1 MKIGVYIFGIKTYL
15 KRNIYM
21 IELKKGSKKLLNA
34 WAFYDWAN
42 SVYTLTIASSI
53 FPIFYSA
60 LFLSE
65 IKTVEAFGTTF
76 KSTAL
81 ITFVTAFT
89 FLVVAVTSP
98 ILSGIADYVGNK
110 KNFLKFFCYVGSAGC
125 VGLYWF
131 SLEQIHLSLVFYFM
145 GLIGYWGSL
154 VFYNSYLPDI
164 AYPEQQDSI
173 SAKGF
178 SMGYLGS
185 VLLLIFNLMMVM
197 FPQFFGF
204 DLSIAES
211 IRETGT
217 EAEIQLALGAAKDA
231 ASFEAMK
238 ISFITVGIWWALF
251 SQYTFYFL
259 PKGTKS
265 GHKVTRAVVFNGLK
279 ELREVWKQLKQDLRL
294 KRYLYA
300 FFVFSMAVQ
309 TIMLVA
315 VYFGEEEIAWG
326 GDSEKTMGLIVSIL
340 VIQIVAILGAVLTS
354 KASAK
359 FGNIKTLIGVNFVW
373 MLLCFYAYLMHTPLE
388 FYIAAGCVGL
398 VMGGVQALGRS
409 TYSKFLPETED
420 TTSYFSFYDVAEKIG
435 IVIGMVIF
443 ATVDQITGTMRNAI
457 LVLVIFFVGGIVL
470 LFRVPKETK
479 KTALED

>member
-1 MKIGVYIFGIKTYL
+1 MAVL
-15 KRNIYM
+15 
-21 IELKKGSKKLLNA
+21 EKGSKKLLNA

-60 LFLSE
+60 LFISE
-65 IKTVEAFGTTF
+65 IKTVVAFGFEF

-89 FLVVAVTSP
+89 FLVVALTSP
-98 ILSGIADYVGNK
+98 LLSGIADYVGNK

-125 VGLYWF
+125 IGLYWF
-131 SLEQIHLSLVFYFM
+131 SLDHIYLSILFYFM

-164 AYPEQQDSI
+164 AFPEQQDSI

-178 SMGYLGS
+178 SLGYVGS
-185 VLLLIFNLMMVM
+185 VLLLVLNLAMVM
-197 FPQFFGF
+197 SQDDG
-204 DLSIAES
+204 ES
-211 IRETGT
+211 KMQMMRY
-217 EAEIQLALGAAKDA
+217 
-231 ASFEAMK
+231 
-238 ISFITVGIWWALF
+238 SFITVGIWWALF
-251 SQYTFYFL
+251 SQYSFYWL
-259 PKGTKS
+259 PKGTS
-265 GHKVTRAVVFNGLK
+265 TGSKVTKAVVFNGFK
-279 ELREVWKQLKQDLRL
+279 ELLLVWKDLKQNLRL
-294 KRYLYA
+294 KHYLYA

-326 GDSEKTMGLIVSIL
+326 NDEAKTTGLIVSIL
-340 VIQIVAILGAVLTS
+340 VIQIVAVIGAVLTS
-354 KASAK
+354 KASSK
-359 FGNIKTLIGVNFVW
+359 FGNIKTLIFINGIW
-373 MLLCFYAYLMHTPLE
+373 MALCFYAYFMETPLQ
-388 FYIAAGCVGL
+388 FYIAASLVGF
-398 VMGGVQALGRS
+398 VMGGIQALARS

-443 ATVDQITGTMRNAI
+443 AFIDQITGSMRNGI
-457 LVLVIFFVGGIVL
+457 LFLFVFFLAGIIL
-470 LFRVPKETK
+470 LFRVPKLSDSE
-479 KTALED
+479 

>member
-1 MKIGVYIFGIKTYL
+1 MAV
-15 KRNIYM
+15 
-21 IELKKGSKKLLNA
+21 LKKGSKKLLNA

-60 LFLSE
+60 LFISE
-65 IKTVEAFGTTF
+65 IKTVAAFGFEF

-89 FLVVAVTSP
+89 FLVVAFTSP

-125 VGLYWF
+125 IGLYWF
-131 SLEQIHLSLVFYFM
+131 DISPEKIHLSLLFYFM

-164 AYPEQQDSI
+164 AFPEQQDSI

-178 SMGYLGS
+178 AMGYIGS
-185 VLLLIFNLMMVM
+185 VILLLLNLTMVM
-197 FPQFFGF
+197 KPEWFGF
-204 DLSIAES
+204 NISISQS
-211 IRETGT
+211 IIETAT
-217 EAEIQLALGAAKDA
+217 ETEILLAKEAAKDA

-238 ISFITVGIWWALF
+238 ISFITVGLWWAIF
-251 SQYTFYFL
+251 SQYSFYWL
-259 PKGTKS
+259 PKGAST
-265 GHKVTRAVVFNGLK
+265 GHKVTKAVVFNGLK
-279 ELREVWKQLKQDLRL
+279 ELRLVWKQLKLNLRL

-315 VYFGEEEIAWG
+315 VYFGEEEISWG
-326 GDSEKTMGLIVSIL
+326 DDSAKTMGLIVSIL
-340 VIQIVAILGAVLTS
+340 VIQIVAVVGAFLTS

-359 FGNIKTLIGVNFVW
+359 FGNINTLIVINFIW
-373 MLLCFYAYLMHTPLE
+373 MALCFYAYFMETPLQ
-388 FYIAAGCVGL
+388 FYLAASIVGF
-398 VMGGVQALGRS
+398 VMGGIQALARS

-443 ATVDQITGTMRNAI
+443 ATIDQVTGTMRNAI
-457 LVLVIFFVGGIVL
+457 LFLFIFFLLGIVL
-470 LFRVPKETK
+470 LYRVPKEDK
-479 KTALED
+479 HDL